1 MGQLLTTKWLPYMGA
16 LAIQGF
22 AATIPVVTVAPTS
35 VVTVTSTY
43 SDTVTSTITGV
54 LPVTTVETTCTPGS
68 VAPESCSNSIWSA
81 KGSYWQ
87 EWCSDSSLEGAPFM
101 TIHGATSP
109 YECFVFCGI
118 YSSCQGLNWDD
129 NDECVLLTDITS
141 TVEVTSSHWAAIE
154 RFSTNPCVVTV
165 TGAST
170 QLSTET
176 TVMEYTTTYTSTITL
191 STSASVASTSPTSSV
206 ATSTYISSVSTS
218 TASACTVSALPT
230 TTDCVDGY
238 YVYNEEYYQVLC
250 SDTMRSYSGFL
261 PNSRQADIWGCIE
274 VCSTYSNCIGTFWFL
289 GICYS
294 ESGAIDYSYVP
305 YDFYYCTNLFDNPI
319 FVHTCVLIGH
329 IDFIKPYRQI
339 YASRAICINCFP
351 FHSFKRLSVSCDNE
365 IVYFIGPVNT
375 NVPGLKLQELSFS
388 RLLCCRLNSP
398 SFRPLEELFRT
409 YTSATVHFSSVS
421 FISFIICVIAAS
433 FQFFYFSKLYQ
444 QHSRSFQSKH
454 PSVSPAHYDHFYNRD
469 PYLSHYD
476 LSSEGYQ
483 NGFHSTTSRCYL
495 PCRTKDDDF
504 NCLHHK
510 GVHYYRLP
518 SMGLKLSCLRQ
529 DNQLHNR
536 DHSPTSSNGGVSTEQ
551 PQALTTSTVFTT
563 KVHTMAGCPQ
573 RSPHCAASEKTTYYT
588 TETIAAYT
596 TICPVAAEETGT
608 HASGQATAIG
618 EGSIGPSSER
628 LSTSTVYT
636 TRVYPTT
643 VCLSSSTTCA
653 DTERTTYF
661 TTETAVASV
670 SVITSAAVDTAAD
683 NSGAQVTPSGGES
696 SASTITA
703 VLYTTEVYMN
713 TKGTKTYFT
722 TSTIP
727 ITTTMTPTA
736 SEIPQFSPTS
746 EARSAL
752 LGPHSS
758 QQGVSGASTIGSG
771 ADADGQ
777 IGPVVLDHPLT
788 FRPGLFLV
796 SDQLSAAVLM
806 LVLGAMDLIL
816 WVSRLLV
823 SGSIALPLEVLL
835 EVTLRPTLGSIA
847 GSHTASVYASGTSTV
862 VSAQYTGSAA
872 RSAVW
877 TWLPFV
883 GVVIGYFL

>member
-1 MGQLLTTKWLPYMGA
+1 
-16 LAIQGF
+16 
-22 AATIPVVTVAPTS
+22 
-35 VVTVTSTY
+35 
-43 SDTVTSTITGV
+43 
-54 LPVTTVETTCTPGS
+54 
-68 VAPESCSNSIWSA
+68 
-81 KGSYWQ
+81 
-87 EWCSDSSLEGAPFM
+87 M

-305 YDFYYCTNLFDNPI
+305 YDYSDPDNNVVDYIALRLDDNPCAVTTSTTVPTSSTI
-319 FVHTCVLIGH
+319 LSSSTLASSSAILTSSNPIDKSTPVVPSASTASPSTLSSASPSPVTTKLSTSSVPLIRTSPVSSFRSSPSLDSSAVDSTVPVSVPLKSSSAL
-329 IDFIKPYRQI
+329 IPVQP
-339 YASRAICINCFP
+339 STSP
-351 FHSFKRLSVSCDNE
+351 VFHSSHSSSASLPLLSN
-365 IVYFIGPVNT
+365 
-375 NVPGLKLQELSFS
+375 
-388 RLLCCRLNSP
+388 
-398 SFRPLEELFRT
+398 
-409 YTSATVHFSSVS
+409 S
-421 FISFIICVIAAS
+421 FISQSSISNIPAAS
-433 FQFFYFSKLYQ
+433 S
-444 QHSRSFQSKH
+444 QSTP
-454 PSVSPAHYDHFYNRD
+454 PSARRTTTIFTTETRTSVTTICPLKATKTASTLQPADVTSPAA
-469 PYLSHYD
+469 PKM
-476 LSSEGYQ
+476 
-483 NGFHSTTSRCYL
+483 TTSTVFTTRVYTITAC
-495 PCRTKDDDF
+495 PPWVS
-504 NCLHHK
+504 NCPASDKTTSYTTEIIPLYTTMCP
-510 GVHYYRLP
+510 VSLETSDAYAIP
-518 SMGLKLSCLRQ
+518 TQ
-529 DNQLHNR
+529 
-536 DHSPTSSNGGVSTEQ
+536 TSSNGGVSTEQ

-777 IGPVVLDHPLT
+777 IGVSAESQGSSGEGSSSLSSSNGDSTHLGTAGSPGPSPHVSPWTVSSVGSVVSSSLNVSSWSNGSHSLGVPSPSL
-788 FRPGLFLV
+788 GLN
-796 SDQLSAAVLM
+796 
-806 LVLGAMDLIL
+806 
-816 WVSRLLV
+816 
-823 SGSIALPLEVLL
+823 
-835 EVTLRPTLGSIA
+835 RPTLGSIA